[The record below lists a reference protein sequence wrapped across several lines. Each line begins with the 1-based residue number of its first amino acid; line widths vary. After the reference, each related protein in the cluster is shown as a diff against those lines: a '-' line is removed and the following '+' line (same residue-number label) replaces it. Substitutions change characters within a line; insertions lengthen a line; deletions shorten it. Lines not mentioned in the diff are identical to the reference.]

1 MAWQAEL
8 TSPVAK
14 FLSAASITVA
24 VVYYDTADQ
33 ATILHSRTFSFTPTT
48 TGAAI
53 QAEIVREG
61 QVARSAFQRAA
72 SINATTPVG
81 TTLAIP

>member
-14 FLSAASITVA
+14 FLSAATITVA
-24 VVYYDTADQ
+24 VIYYDTTEPG
-33 ATILHSRTFSFTPTT
+33 TILHSRTFSFTPAT

-53 QAEIVREG
+53 QAEIIREG
-61 QVARSAFQRAA
+61 QIARAAFQRAA
-72 SINATTPVG
+72 SINVTSPVG